1 MTSKILLVGAAIG
14 SILFT
19 MPAEASERC
28 DKVIRGKVVASA
40 QCTVDRDANNQLNSF
55 RIGTETRYRESYAV
69 LLTQTSF
76 TPLGTRYWFDKNP
89 DCMTNFDGVSI
100 CVGGSLPQGINDQ
113 T

>member
-1 MTSKILLVGAAIG
+1 MTSNILLTGAAVG

-40 QCTVDRDANNQLNSF
+40 QCQVGRDANDQLTSF
-55 RIGTETRYRESYAV
+55 RIGSDTRYRETYAV
-69 LLTQTSF
+69 LLTESSY

-89 DCMTNFDGVSI
+89 DCITNFNGESV
-100 CVGGSLPQGINDQ
+100 CVASAMPQGIINQ
-113 T
+113 S